1 MVSMKLKALLAE
13 LPVEEFRGDAEVE
26 ITSVEYDSRRVSP
39 GTLFIALRGSKADGH
54 DYIQEAVARG
64 AIVVLAEE
72 PGGGRSGRP
81 FILGEEHSGSFCR
94 PSAGFFTMIPPPVC
108 NCWGW

>member
-1 MVSMKLKALLAE
+1 TGVVIMKLKALLAE

-64 AIVVLAEE
+64 AIAVLAEE
-72 PGGGRSGRP
+72 PRGVEGAAGLIHPPGFSGKSSNGATGHRP
-81 FILGEEHSGSFCR
+81 LGTVEG
-94 PSAGFFTMIPPPVC
+94 P
-108 NCWGW
+108 